1 MSVNRTSKL
10 LALVTAVTITGVVS
24 VFLLSDLN
32 AENNTPENFEEPSL
46 CAQAA
51 PEQTIRYGI
60 VVDGMDMSQ
69 NRVKK
74 NQRFIDLLAG
84 YQVSAGLIR
93 QMHFVPRSLFDF
105 RKIAANKNYTVI
117 AQCDSLRTAH
127 AIIYEPTPVDYV
139 VFHLQDTLRIE
150 VCQREID
157 TIERTVAGVIQSSLS
172 QTIEALGIAHDL
184 TNRFVDIFAWQ
195 IDFQRLQVGD
205 KFKIIYAENRVEGLS
220 VGIHAIKGAYFEHF
234 GNPYYA
240 FPYDQGEGSDFF
252 DVQGNSLRKALLKY
266 PIEFSRISSRY
277 SNSRFH
283 PVAKVYRAHRGTDFA
298 AATGTPI
305 RSVGDGVVLEAS
317 YTGNNG
323 NYVKVRHNATYT
335 TQYLHMSRIA
345 SGMRPGT
352 KVRQG
357 QTIGYVGSTGL
368 ATGPH
373 LCYRFWKNGVQV
385 DALKIELPPSQPVRQ
400 ENISAF
406 QQFIY
411 PMATRLDS
419 LPYPEEGGLEVIAS
433 GR

>member
-1 MSVNRTSKL
+1 M
-10 LALVTAVTITGVVS
+10 AFTGVVML
-24 VFLLSDLN
+24 FLLPVVPPQP
-32 AENNTPENFEEPSL
+32 NTPVTLEEQAL
-46 CAQAA
+46 CEETI
-51 PEQTIRYGI
+51 PEQTIRYGL
-60 VVDGMDMSQ
+60 VVDDLDMSQ

-74 NQRFIDLLAG
+74 NQRFVDLLAG
-84 YQVSAGLIR
+84 YHVSPELIK
-93 QMHFVPRSLFDF
+93 QMHFVPRSVFDF
-105 RKIAANKNYTVI
+105 RKIAANKRYTVI
-117 AQCDSLRTAH
+117 AACDSLRTAR

-139 VFHLQDTLRIE
+139 IFHLQDSLLVE
-150 VCQREID
+150 VCQREIGVA
-157 TIERTVAGVIQSSLS
+157 ERTVTGVIQSSLS
-172 QTIEALGIAHDL
+172 QTLEALGIAHEL

-205 KFKIIYAENRVEGLS
+205 KFKIIFEENLVEGLPVS
-220 VGIHAIKGAYFEHF
+220 INTIKGAYFEHF

-240 FPYDQGEGSDFF
+240 FPYDQGNGLDYF
-252 DVQGNSLRKALLKY
+252 DERGNSLRKALLKY

-298 AATGTPI
+298 AAPGTPI
-305 RSVGDGVVLEAS
+305 RSVGDGIVLEAQ
-317 YTGNNG
+317 YTNNNG

-357 QTIGYVGSTGL
+357 ETIGYVGSTGL

-385 DALKIELPPSQPVRQ
+385 DALKVELPPSQPIRQ
-400 ENISAF
+400 ESINAF
-406 QQFIY
+406 QQTIY
-411 PMATRLDS
+411 PMATRLDNLS
-419 LPYPEEGGLEVIAS
+419 YPKEQTLEVIAS